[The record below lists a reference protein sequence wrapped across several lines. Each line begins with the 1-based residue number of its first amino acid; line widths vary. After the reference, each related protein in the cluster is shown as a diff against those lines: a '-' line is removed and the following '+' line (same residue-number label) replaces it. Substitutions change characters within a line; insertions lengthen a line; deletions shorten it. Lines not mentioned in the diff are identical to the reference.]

1 MLERKGA
8 GESEGWEALERQ
20 LKESTEDAKVNN
32 NFLINNNCR
41 LNEREHGGRHGTIPQ
56 KHSLTRVANVLLT
69 CC

>member
-20 LKESTEDAKVNN
+20 LKESTEDATAP
-32 NFLINNNCR
+32 FLR
-41 LNEREHGGRHGTIPQ
+41 STPSHE
-56 KHSLTRVANVLLT
+56 LLM